1 MVVIYYQL
9 VFFVTNNFFC
19 NGIRVN
25 SAAKA
30 GTRAS
35 LDVVTSRD
43 YSNFCNSHGSSQGVD
58 MARESTQHKLDRVR
72 SPRVH
77 ITYDVEVGDAIE
89 LKELPFVVGVL
100 GDFTG
105 QPIDPLPKLKERK
118 FVEVNPDNFDSVLE
132 GMKPHLSFAVENKL
146 SDEVD
151 APNLK
156 INLAFKSMD
165 DFEPENVA
173 QQIKPL
179 KELLDL
185 RTRLADL
192 RGSLQGNDKLEE
204 LLLEAVGNTEKLDKI
219 KGEISKDTAN
229 G

>member
-1 MVVIYYQL
+1 
-9 VFFVTNNFFC
+9 
-19 NGIRVN
+19 
-25 SAAKA
+25 
-30 GTRAS
+30 
-35 LDVVTSRD
+35 
-43 YSNFCNSHGSSQGVD
+43 

-77 ITYDVEVGDAIE
+77 ITYDVETGGAIE

-105 QPIDPLPKLKERK
+105 QPTEPLPKLKDRK

-132 GMKPHLSFAVENKL
+132 GMKPHLAFSVENKL
-146 SDEVD
+146 SDEPD

-156 INLAFKSMD
+156 VDLNFKSMD
-165 DFEPENVA
+165 DFEPQNVA
-173 QQIKPL
+173 RQVKPL

-185 RTRLADL
+185 RTKLSDL

-204 LLLEAVGNTEKLDKI
+204 LLLDAVGDKDKLDKL
-219 KGEISKDTAN
+219 KKEMGDGGSN